1 MGFRQPEPSAE
12 QTEIEEFIF
21 SLTDKQR
28 AILMTMLQEEKTSG
42 IHDALAFFE
51 GEEYTISDPSGRSF
65 TGSPYAA
72 LHLDYVARLEGGE
85 PWPKWPQR
93 VLSDLLT
100 KLSSKGPRKEEL
112 RMHEAFYREFID
124 GLVEVSDSIQAGRI
138 ESGFRQPEPSA
149 EQKEIEEFVFSLT
162 DKQKAIL
169 ANMLRHEKT
178 GGIHDALAFF
188 EGEEYTISDP
198 SGRSFTGSPY
208 ADLHFDYVARLE
220 GDPWPKG

>member
-1 MGFRQPEPSAE
+1 MNG
-12 QTEIEEFIF
+12 
-21 SLTDKQR
+21 
-28 AILMTMLQEEKTSG
+28 
-42 IHDALAFFE
+42 
-51 GEEYTISDPSGRSF
+51 
-65 TGSPYAA
+65 
-72 LHLDYVARLEGGE
+72 
-85 PWPKWPQR
+85 
-93 VLSDLLT
+93 
-100 KLSSKGPRKEEL
+100 
-112 RMHEAFYREFID
+112 AFYREFID

-220 GDPWPKG
+220 GDSWPKG